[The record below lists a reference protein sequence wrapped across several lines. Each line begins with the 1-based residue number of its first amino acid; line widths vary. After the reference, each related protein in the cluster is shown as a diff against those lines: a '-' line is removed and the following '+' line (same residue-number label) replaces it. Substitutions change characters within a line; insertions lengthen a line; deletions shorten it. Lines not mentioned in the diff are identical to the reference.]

1 MDLNKIQVLIV
12 DDARVAREI
21 LRNML
26 KEMGITN
33 VVQAGDGKEA
43 TDRLAEGRIDLV
55 LSDWNMPGMSGLDL
69 LRHMRASTRLQGIP
83 FIMVTAERMQ
93 DNIIQAVQEG
103 VTGYIKKPF
112 GALELQKKYARRYAL
127 NDVRSMENRISWL
140 SRFID
145 IRNATT

>member
-112 GALELQKKYARRYAL
+112 GALELQKKIRQAL
-127 NDVRSMENRISWL
+127 RLE
-140 SRFID
+140 
-145 IRNATT
+145 